1 MDGFFLSSRL
11 VGDQGGDG
19 EEGAGDGSGVR
30 EGAFGDEDGVEDAVF
45 DEVGE
50 RVGKAVVA
58 PGSLTF
64 VGFFGDEIS
73 LFATIVCDGCERCK
87 AGFSDDFESNL
98 LFSLQGECVKRF
110 YSA

>member
-50 RVGKAVVA
+50 RVGKAFVA

-64 VGFFGDEIS
+64 V
-73 LFATIVCDGCERCK
+73 
-87 AGFSDDFESNL
+87 
-98 LFSLQGECVKRF
+98 
-110 YSA
+110 